1 VKARI
6 LVVEDDLKL
15 AQLLVSELSQAGYQ
29 VVAVHTG
36 TDALVRADSER
47 FDLLILD
54 LNLPDID
61 GFEVAERL
69 TRAAPAN
76 ILMLTARS
84 DVKSRVEGLYAGAS
98 DYLTKPFSV
107 PELLARV
114 HVRLRSRQAGM
125 QVLQHGALKLD
136 PQSGAC
142 YANGEL
148 LPLTAQ
154 EFKVLRLLLAQ
165 RGRIFSKEGLEERLY
180 EGDLPGS
187 NTIEVFISNL
197 RKKLAAVGIEGLI
210 STVRGLGYVVR

>member
-15 AQLLVSELSQAGYQ
+15 AQLLTSELGQAGYQ
-29 VVAVHTG
+29 VTAVHTG
-36 TDALVRADSER
+36 TDALVQAESER
-47 FDLLILD
+47 FDLVILD
-54 LNLPDID
+54 LNLPDVD
-61 GFEVAERL
+61 GIEVAERL
-69 TRAAPAN
+69 TRAVPAN

-84 DVKSRVEGLYAGAS
+84 DVRSRVDGLYAGSS

-114 HVRLRSRQAGM
+114 HVRLRGRQAGR
-125 QVLQHGALKLD
+125 QVLEHGALSLD

-148 LPLTAQ
+148 LPLTVQ
-154 EFKVLRLLLAQ
+154 EFKVLLLLLEQ

-180 EGDLPGS
+180 GGELPGS

-197 RKKLAAVGIEGLI
+197 RKKLAAAGVEGLI

>member
-1 VKARI
+1 MARI

-15 AQLLVSELSQAGYQ
+15 AQLLTTELQARYR

-36 TDALVRADSER
+36 TDALVQAESER
-47 FDLLILD
+47 FDLVILD

-61 GFEVAERL
+61 GLEVAERL
-69 TRAAPAN
+69 TRGAAAN
-76 ILMLTARS
+76 ILMLTARG

-107 PELLARV
+107 QELLARV
-114 HVRLRSRQAGM
+114 HVRLRHRQADAPIQCGS
-125 QVLQHGALKLD
+125 LELD
-136 PQSGAC
+136 PQTGTC
-142 YANGEL
+142 RVGGEL

-154 EFKVLRLLLAQ
+154 EFKVLLLLLEQ

-180 EGDLPGS
+180 DGGLPGS
-187 NTIEVFISNL
+187 NTIEVFVSNL
-197 RKKLAAVGIEGLI
+197 RKKLAAAGVEGLI